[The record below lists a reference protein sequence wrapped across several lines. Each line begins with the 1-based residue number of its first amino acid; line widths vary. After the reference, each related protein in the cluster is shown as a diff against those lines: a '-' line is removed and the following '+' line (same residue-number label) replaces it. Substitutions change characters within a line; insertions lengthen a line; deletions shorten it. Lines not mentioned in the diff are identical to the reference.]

1 MTTPNERD
9 PSRTAILLI
18 AHGSRR
24 AEANAELETIAEAM
38 RSRGRY
44 ANVCVS
50 YLELAEPSIAE
61 GGASCVEAGAE
72 EVILLPFFLSP
83 GRHVVEDL
91 TAARDALRE
100 RFPAVQFILAG
111 ALGSHPLIL
120 DALADRAR
128 EAENDAT
135 VGKGSP
141 LS

>member
-1 MTTPNERD
+1 MNPK
-9 PSRTAILLI
+9 PALLLI

-24 AEANAELETIAEAM
+24 PEANAELVAIAAAL
-38 RSRGRY
+38 RVRGHPF
-44 ANVCVS
+44 VQPS

-61 GGASCVEAGAE
+61 GGASCVEAGAAA
-72 EVILLPFFLSP
+72 VILLPFFLSP

-100 RFPAVQFILAG
+100 RFPAVQFTLAD

>member
-1 MTTPNERD
+1 MTHT
-9 PSRTAILLI
+9 SRQAEPTVAVLLI

-24 AEANAELETIAEAM
+24 AKANAELHTVAK
-38 RSRGRY
+38 SLTDRGRY
-44 ANVCVS
+44 PVVRVS
-50 YLELAEPSIAE
+50 FLELAEPSIAE
-61 GGASCVEAGAE
+61 GGASCVEAGAA

-128 EAENDAT
+128 EAENVAT
-135 VGKGSP
+135 VGKELLPS
-141 LS
+141 